1 MIACREELNT
11 ISTVFLEDTFFSL
24 YSPALLSF
32 TIQFIWS
39 CEACAF
45 SECFPLKSSEYSRV
59 INTTVPHR
67 KSTLVE
73 LIKIVTHQV
82 SRILKQTLS
91 NTFRPPSA
99 KRFYV
104 VVISLSYTLVESGSD
119 WREGD
124 CETIGTAILQP
135 VIQL

>member
-1 MIACREELNT
+1 M
-11 ISTVFLEDTFFSL
+11 
-24 YSPALLSF
+24 
-32 TIQFIWS
+32 
-39 CEACAF
+39 
-45 SECFPLKSSEYSRV
+45 
-59 INTTVPHR
+59 
-67 KSTLVE
+67 E

-82 SRILKQTLS
+82 SRILKRTLS

>member
-1 MIACREELNT
+1 M
-11 ISTVFLEDTFFSL
+11 
-24 YSPALLSF
+24 
-32 TIQFIWS
+32 
-39 CEACAF
+39 
-45 SECFPLKSSEYSRV
+45 
-59 INTTVPHR
+59 
-67 KSTLVE
+67 E

-82 SRILKQTLS
+82 SRILKRTLS

-124 CETIGTAILQP
+124 CETIGRAILQP